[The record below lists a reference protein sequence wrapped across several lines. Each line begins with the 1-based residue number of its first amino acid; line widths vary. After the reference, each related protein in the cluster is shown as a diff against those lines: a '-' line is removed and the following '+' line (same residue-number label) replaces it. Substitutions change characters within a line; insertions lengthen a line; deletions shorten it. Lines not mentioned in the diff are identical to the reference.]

1 MTYDFINYSVKCDS
15 WIQIKHLSEIAELQ
29 GLKSSFFEFNE
40 NEFNE
45 GCKYFTAIC
54 GVYVMQ
60 KVVSSMT
67 TEIHYSELLKE
78 NQI

>member
-1 MTYDFINYSVKCDS
+1 MIVGFKSNTFRKLQNYR
-15 WIQIKHLSEIAELQ
+15 
-29 GLKSSFFEFNE
+29 GLKCSFFEFNE